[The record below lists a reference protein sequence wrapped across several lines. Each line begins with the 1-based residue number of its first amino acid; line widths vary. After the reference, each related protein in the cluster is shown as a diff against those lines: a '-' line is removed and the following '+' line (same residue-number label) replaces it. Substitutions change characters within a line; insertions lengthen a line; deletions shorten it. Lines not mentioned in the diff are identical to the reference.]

1 LEKIEMKKTLVAVA
15 AITAVTGAMAQATI
29 SGQIEMGYTSATT
42 STAGAV
48 ATTKSLGDGH
58 GNNVLNFN
66 AADDLGGGMKADIQF
81 GFAPISDANNSAIKS
96 YQSFVG
102 LSGDFGRV
110 QGGAFTQSQANIAFN
125 YDLMGAWGL
134 SVANFAAAN
143 TGFFMSNQ
151 LKYSLPAVVKGLTAD
166 YTKGFGETT
175 GSKIGDSSTYAIG
188 YKTGGFSG
196 DYAYTSMASS
206 TTVTMI
212 ASNVGLSYD
221 FGMAKA
227 SVMIASQK
235 NGSNTTVTGSSYGIS
250 VPFGAAAIAVQ
261 QSNATAYT
269 ASTTAAPT
277 AVAQSALDWKV
288 SYALSK
294 RTNVYGMYGSA
305 SGYGTAAATANSN
318 KKTQLFVIHSF

>member
-1 LEKIEMKKTLVAVA
+1 MKKTLVAVA

-29 SGQIEMGYTSATT
+29 SGSIEMGYTSATT
-42 STAGAV
+42 STAGSV

-58 GNNVLNFN
+58 GNSSLNFN
-66 AADDLGGGMKADIQF
+66 AAEDLGGGVKADMQI
-81 GFAPISDANNSAIKS
+81 GFLPIVDKYTGTQTS
-96 YQSFVG
+96 YQSFLG
-102 LSGDFGRV
+102 LSGDFGRI
-110 QGGAFTQSQANIAFN
+110 QGGAFTQSQANVVFN

-134 SVANFAAAN
+134 SVANFAAVN
-143 TGFFMSNQ
+143 TGFFMNNQ
-151 LKYSLPAVVKGLTAD
+151 LKYSLPAIAKGFTAD

-175 GSKIGDSSTYAIG
+175 GSKIGDSNTYAVG
-188 YKTGGFSG
+188 YKTGGFSA

-206 TTVTMI
+206 TTVTMS

-221 FGMAKA
+221 FGMAKVSA
-227 SVMIASQK
+227 LIASQK
-235 NGSNTTVTGSSYGIS
+235 NGANTTVTGSSYGVS

-277 AVAQSALDWKV
+277 AVAQSALDWKI

-294 RTNVYGMYGSA
+294 RTSVYGMYGSA
-305 SGYGTAAATANSN
+305 SGYGTAAATGNSN
-318 KKTQLFVIHSF
+318 KKTQIFVLHSF

>member
-1 LEKIEMKKTLVAVA
+1 MKKTLVAIA

-29 SGQIEMGYTSATT
+29 SGTIEMGYSSATT
-42 STAGAV
+42 NTAGTV
-48 ATTKSLGDGH
+48 ATTKKLGDGH
-58 GNNVLNFN
+58 ANSSLNFN
-66 AADDLGGGMKADIQF
+66 ANEDLGGGLKADMQI
-81 GFAPISDANNSAIKS
+81 GFFPVVDAQGSSQTS

-110 QGGAFTQSQANIAFN
+110 QGGAFTQSQANVVFS

-134 SVANFAAAN
+134 SAANFAGSN
-143 TGFFMSNQ
+143 VGYFMKNQ

-175 GSKIGDSSTYAIG
+175 GSKIGDSNTYAIG
-188 YKTGGFSG
+188 YKTGAFSG
-196 DYAYTSMASS
+196 DYAYTTMSSS
-206 TTVTMI
+206 TTVTTI

-221 FGMAKA
+221 FGIAKA
-227 SVMIASQK
+227 SVLIASQK
-235 NGSNTTVTGSSYGIS
+235 NGSNTTVTGSSYGVS

-294 RTNVYGMYGSA
+294 RTTVYGMYGSA
-305 SGYGTAAATANSN
+305 SGYGTAAATGNSN
-318 KKTQLFVIHSF
+318 KKTQIFVLHSF

>member
-1 LEKIEMKKTLVAVA
+1 
-15 AITAVTGAMAQATI
+15 
-29 SGQIEMGYTSATT
+29 
-42 STAGAV
+42 
-48 ATTKSLGDGH
+48 
-58 GNNVLNFN
+58 
-66 AADDLGGGMKADIQF
+66 
-81 GFAPISDANNSAIKS
+81 
-96 YQSFVG
+96 
-102 LSGDFGRV
+102 
-110 QGGAFTQSQANIAFN
+110 
-125 YDLMGAWGL
+125 MGAWGL

-143 TGFFMSNQ
+143 TGFFMGNQ
-151 LKYSLPAVVKGLTAD
+151 LKYSLPAIAKGFTAD

-175 GSKIGDSSTYAIG
+175 GTKVGDSSTYAIG

-196 DYAYTSMASS
+196 DYAYTSMQSS
-206 TTVTMI
+206 TTVTMA

-294 RTNVYGMYGSA
+294 RTNVYAMYGSA

-318 KKTQLFVIHSF
+318 KKTH